1 MNETW
6 LEITIDTAIEQI
18 DTLCFWLSLL
28 EAQATSFDT
37 VNDETC
43 QVKAYFPPKMNAK
56 SIGAFLEKQL
66 IAPLSYKARI
76 VTPKDWQTK
85 WHESFQPLL
94 LDNGY
99 SICPAWQRP
108 DTIDDKMVLL
118 NPQFAFGTGTHPT
131 TRMCL
136 DWLVNHDVSN
146 STIIDFG
153 CGSGILSMLAA
164 KRSKQT
170 IYAID
175 IDQQALLASEENAKL
190 NHCFERI
197 KVTDN
202 ISDLTKADI
211 LIANILL
218 SPLLELAA
226 QFKTLLSEGG
236 ELVLTGILD
245 DQKQDI
251 IAHYQTWID
260 LKIVNQLNGWTL
272 LYGKR

>member
-1 MNETW
+1 MHETW
-6 LEITIDTAIEQI
+6 LEITIDIVIEQI

-28 EAQATSFDT
+28 EAQATSFEAASD
-37 VNDETC
+37 DAC
-43 QVKAYFPPKMNAK
+43 QVKAYFPPTMNAVTI
-56 SIGAFLEKQL
+56 SAFLEKQL
-66 IAPLSYKARI
+66 TSPFSYTSRI
-76 VTPKDWQTK
+76 VEPKDWQTK

-94 LDNGY
+94 LDRGY
-99 SICPAWQRP
+99 SIYPAWQRP
-108 DTIDDKMVLL
+108 DAIDNKMVLL
-118 NPQFAFGTGTHPT
+118 NPQLAFGTGTHPT

-136 DWLVNHDVSN
+136 DWLVNHEVSS

-153 CGSGILSMLAA
+153 CGSGILSMMAA
-164 KRSKQT
+164 KLSKQI

-202 ISDLTKADI
+202 INKLANTDI

-218 SPLLELAA
+218 SPLLELAP
-226 QFKTLLSEGG
+226 QFKTLLPKGG
-236 ELVLTGILD
+236 ELILTGILNE
-245 DQKQDI
+245 QAQDI
-251 IAHYQTWID
+251 IDHYQAWIG
-260 LKIVNQLNGWTL
+260 LKIIKQSNGWTL